1 MFKLKTDKELIL
13 ELQRENKKLK
23 SIVGELPKEQLQE
36 IENTLEEVKQP
47 TISDKIVTLEEEIEV
62 IFGSGA

>member
-47 TISDKIVTLEEEIEV
+47 TISDKVVTLEEEIEV